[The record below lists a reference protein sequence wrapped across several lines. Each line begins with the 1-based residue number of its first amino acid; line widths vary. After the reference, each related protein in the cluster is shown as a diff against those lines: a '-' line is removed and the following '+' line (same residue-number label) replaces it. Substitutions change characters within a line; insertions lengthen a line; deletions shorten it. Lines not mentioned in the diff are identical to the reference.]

1 MPKQTKQEMFR
12 KAQTFAYQHQQNNLF
27 PLEVGF
33 GGQNMH
39 NTPNSKNTT
48 NVLKI
53 KSSEVSTGVGDGLIK
68 INKSRLSA

>member
-1 MPKQTKQEMFR
+1 
-12 KAQTFAYQHQQNNLF
+12 
-27 PLEVGF
+27 
-33 GGQNMH
+33 MH